1 MITSSQTPLIELRG
15 ITKRF
20 GGVTALDDVSLSIMP
35 GEIHCLAG
43 ENGSGKST
51 IIKVMSGV
59 YRADAGTILIDGK
72 PVGPLDPVKSTHAGI
87 QVIYQ
92 DFSLFPTLTVTENL
106 TLNTFLGEGAALVD
120 RRRARRMAEEVLDR
134 LGVDLPLDAAV
145 ETLPTSGRQLVAI
158 ARAVLAEARLIVMD
172 EPTTALT
179 GREVERLFRITRDLQ
194 SHGIAILFV
203 SHKMREMLDLP
214 ERLTVFRN
222 GRKVAEGPITD
233 FDEAAITRA
242 MTGQE
247 LARGHYEA
255 PRQAGTP
262 RLEFRGV
269 SVPGE
274 LAEVSLSLWPG
285 EVVGVSGLIGS
296 GRTELALAAFG
307 MRPGVSGHILIDGQ
321 PADPQTVQDAIAAGI
336 GYVPEDRLSE
346 GLFLPRPIRDNS
358 IAASIRRFTRGAWLD
373 RRAAAAA
380 TRDMFDRMAIAAPSP
395 EVPVATLSGGN
406 QQRVMIGRWLMTQA
420 RVLILNGPTVGVDVG
435 SKATIHAIIHRMARE
450 EGLAVLMISDDVP
463 ELVANCNRVL
473 TMTAGRITGELSGE
487 ALTEDALNDSLRLN
501 APAAEVSA

>member
-1 MITSSQTPLIELRG
+1 MSTQEQTPLIEMRG

-59 YRADAGTILIDGK
+59 YQPDGGEILIDGK
-72 PVGPLDPVKSTHAGI
+72 PAGALDPVKSTAAGI

-92 DFSLFPTLTVTENL
+92 DFSLFPTLSVVENL
-106 TLNTFLGEGAALVD
+106 TINTFLHEGARLID
-120 RRRARRMAEEVLDR
+120 RKRARKLAREVLDR

-145 ETLPTSGRQLVAI
+145 EKLPTSGRQLVAI
-158 ARAVLAEARLIVMD
+158 ARAVLAEARLIIMD

-194 SHGIAILFV
+194 DHGIAILFV
-203 SHKMREMLDLP
+203 SHKMREMLDLS
-214 ERLTVFRN
+214 EKLTVLRN

-242 MTGQE
+242 MTGRDLE
-247 LARGHYEA
+247 YAHYEVA
-255 PRQAGTP
+255 PPSGTP
-262 RLEFRGV
+262 RLELRDV
-269 SVPGE
+269 SVTDN
-274 LAEVSLSLWPG
+274 LFDVSLSVWPG

-307 MRPGVSGHILIDGQ
+307 MMPPDQGQVLVDGQ
-321 PADPQTVQDAIAAGI
+321 NVTPQSVQDAIEAGI
-336 GYVPEDRLSE
+336 AYVPEDRLSE
-346 GLFLPRPIRDNS
+346 GLFLTRSIRDNS
-358 IAASIRRFTRGAWLD
+358 IVSSIRRFAPGLWLD
-373 RRAAAAA
+373 RKAAAAA
-380 TRDMFDRMAIAAPSP
+380 TRDMFDRMTIAAPSP
-395 EVPVATLSGGN
+395 EVPVGTLSGGN
-406 QQRVMIGRWLMTQA
+406 QQRVMIGRWLMTGA
-420 RVLILNGPTVGVDVG
+420 KVLILNGPTVGVDVG
-435 SKATIHAIIHRMARE
+435 SKATIHGIIHDMARD

-463 ELVANCNRVL
+463 ELVHNCNRVVTL
-473 TMTAGRITGELSGE
+473 VQGRITAELSGDD
-487 ALTEDALNDSLRLN
+487 LTEDALNESLRLN
-501 APAAEVSA
+501 VEETA